1 MMLISKSLFGET
13 GGQKVYEYTLKNAN
27 GIEISCLNYGCA
39 ITKII
44 APDRRGKSENI
55 VLGFQD
61 FANYKENPIYAG
73 VVVGRVAG
81 RIKNAQFDL
90 EDKTY
95 TLAANNG
102 QHHLHGGLKGFH
114 HAVWDAEIVDEEQ
127 QSVIQF
133 SYTSLD
139 GDEGYPG
146 TLTITVTYTL
156 NNNNEFIIHYQGQS
170 DRTTLLNP
178 TNHTYFNLSGNLK
191 QDVSEHILKIDSSHF
206 LELTEDLLPTGNLL
220 NVNNNVFDFR
230 TGRKIIEGINSNN
243 AQNKI
248 AGQGYD
254 HPYVLD
260 SNHNREIILYDEES
274 GRSLVI
280 ETDAVGV
287 VLYTGNQIPDDLE
300 IFGVKSRPYL
310 GLCLETQ
317 GLPDAIHHSNFP
329 SCILKKDQIFSSIT
343 KYTFSINVT
352 C

>member
-1 MMLISKSLFGET
+1 MMAISKKLFGEAN
-13 GGQKVYEYTLKNAN
+13 GQRVYEYTLRNLN

-61 FANYKENPIYAG
+61 FADYKKNDMYAG

-81 RIKNAQFDL
+81 RIKNAQFEL
-90 EDKTY
+90 EGKTY
-95 TLAANNG
+95 SLAANNG
-102 QHHLHGGLKGFH
+102 PNHLHGGLKGFH
-114 HAVWDAEIVDEEQ
+114 HAVWDAKIMGEEQ

-133 SYTSLD
+133 SHTSLD
-139 GDEGYPG
+139 GEEGYPG
-146 TLTITVTYTL
+146 KLKMTVTYTL
-156 NNNNEFIIHYQGQS
+156 NDNNEFMIHYQGQA

-191 QDVSEHILKIDSSHF
+191 QDIAEHILKIDSSRF
-206 LELTEDLLPTGNLL
+206 LELTGDLLPTGSFLDVSNT
-220 NVNNNVFDFR
+220 VFDFR
-230 TGRKIIEGINSNN
+230 SGRKIIEGINSDNIQN
-243 AQNKI
+243 IIAQ
-248 AGQGYD
+248 QGYD

-260 SNHNREIILYDEES
+260 SNHNKEIILYDKES

-287 VLYTGNQIPDDLE
+287 VLYTGNQIPDNLD
-300 IFGVKSRPYL
+300 FYGVKSRPYL

-317 GLPDAIHHSNFP
+317 GLPDAIHHSHFP
-329 SCILKKDQIFSSIT
+329 SCIVTKDQTFSSLT
-343 KYTFSINVT
+343 TYTFGVNITN
-352 C
+352 